1 MNTKLIGIMDILIG
15 LCDLLVAA
23 LDIAT
28 GQYIWAAIMIILGL
42 SIMGFGIYFLVKKE

>member
-1 MNTKLIGIMDILIG
+1 MNTKIIGIVDILIG

-28 GQYIWAAIMIILGL
+28 GQYI
-42 SIMGFGIYFLVKKE
+42 

>member
-28 GQYIWAAIMIILGL
+28 GQYIGRNYDHTWP
-42 SIMGFGIYFLVKKE
+42 